1 MGKKTTPTVK
11 HRSADEIEIDST
23 KLLEGL
29 VPGLKVI
36 RTGLYDS
43 FHADL
48 ISLTSQLLGKNVD
61 DPQLECKSHKAFT
74 GVQIGLHYNLDEK
87 TIELREEFKCI
98 PKVVKWFDKIKSMQN
113 TINAIMNKFPRGSEN
128 FVKLSSDELVS
139 CMKAIYIFKK
149 IKGFCIE
156 DENGKIMVF
165 PIYSLQNY
173 ITASARIRWHRQG
186 SDAHFSGTPYIDAAF
201 EQIFADQ
208 NATYTT
214 FRVKENKMNPKK
226 ATTRYYNYLETD
238 AQLADEFRH
247 ILSDGNEYQF
257 KRVGMTNVWQ
267 VRFQRPVNKTSL
279 CIEIT
284 IKVVGKQRK
293 QDLEDI
299 KYLLSTGE
307 LPKRKYVAR
316 KQHTKHKYK
325 SKT

>member
-11 HRSADEIEIDST
+11 HRSADEIEIDSI

-48 ISLTSQLLGKNVD
+48 ICLTSQLLGKNVD
-61 DPQLECKSHKAFT
+61 DPQLEFKSHKAFT

-87 TIELREEFKCI
+87 TIELREEFKGI

-128 FVKLSSDELVS
+128 FIKLNSDELVS
-139 CMKAIYIFKK
+139 CMKAIYISKK

-156 DENGKIMVF
+156 DKNGNIMVF

-173 ITASARIRWHRQG
+173 ITASARIRWHRYG
-186 SDAHFSGTPYIDAAF
+186 SNAHFSGTPYIDSAF
-201 EQIFADQ
+201 EQMFAAQ

-214 FRVKENKMNPKK
+214 FRVKENKMNSNKV
-226 ATTRYYNYLETD
+226 TTRYYNYLETD
-238 AQLADEFRH
+238 AQLDDEFQH
-247 ILSDGNEYQF
+247 VLADGSEYQF
-257 KRVGMTNVWQ
+257 KRVGTTNIWQ
-267 VRFQRPVNKTSL
+267 VRLQNPVNKTSL

-316 KQHTKHKYK
+316 KPHTKHNYK
-325 SKT
+325 IKT